1 MADGRQQQ
9 VITDDKIK
17 KALADLFD
25 DEKQPPRMP
34 PDERKGTPEYKYTRN
49 DETGRKSKINALESE
64 QVPALAA
71 EARQARKELENHLDI
86 MKKHQENTK
95 KSTAL
100 QAEILKGIK
109 KGEAEAVLLLKAVE
123 AISLM
128 TGNELFFLQASE
140 DLRAIYGR
148 GLQSAPLLA
157 VELEGLETRLNRL
170 RDAEGR
176 ETDANTRKRIRG
188 AITEHEREIKH
199 VQSLLDDGQSC
210 LARNA

>member
-157 VELEGLETRLNRL
+157 VELEGLETRLLKNSSRQK
-170 RDAEGR
+170 A
-176 ETDANTRKRIRG
+176 AP
-188 AITEHEREIKH
+188 
-199 VQSLLDDGQSC
+199 Q
-210 LARNA
+210 